1 MLKIVLKNK
10 KKLIDSKR
18 NLSNIQ
24 TLNTFLKNYL
34 FDKENIKF
42 DSTDDKS
49 KTSDVF
55 IKKLQDLKLP
65 KLKMNDLDKHFNKIA
80 LNQIKEYL
88 DLIHKFNI
96 DQALLEIPK
105 SFEYNAG
112 WTRLLFKLFNYDS

>member
-24 TLNTFLKNYL
+24 TLNTFLNNYL
-34 FDKENIKF
+34 FEKENIKF

-49 KTSDVF
+49 KTNDAF

-65 KLKMNDLDKHFNKIA
+65 KLKMNDLDNHFNKIA
-80 LNQIKEYL
+80 LDQIKEYL

-96 DQALLEIPK
+96 DQTLLEIPK

-112 WTRLLFKLFNYDS
+112 WTR